1 MQPALWDNKIESV
14 AANAASG
21 WCDAAYKAVIT
32 VAARRSQF
40 TTDDVWAELQAP
52 PTHDHRAMGAV
63 MRRAKSEKVCE
74 PTGEYRTSVRE
85 VAHGRPV
92 RVWRSLR

>member
-14 AANAASG
+14 AANAAAG
-21 WCDAAYKAVIT
+21 WCDAAYKAVIR
-32 VAARRSQF
+32 VSARRSQF
-40 TTDDVWAELQAP
+40 TTDDVWAELQTL

-63 MRRAKSEKVCE
+63 MRRAKTSKVCE
-74 PTGEYRTSVRE
+74 PTGDYQTSTRE

-92 RVWRSLR
+92 RVWRSMR